1 VTQMGSTT
9 DAAHLSDPENRLQP
23 ATVAVH
29 TRTEHPMILATTTV
43 NDVDQFLA
51 VFGEKGADKRAFH
64 GSKGSTV
71 FRDPTDESRVW
82 AIFDW
87 DEQGWTAF
95 VSDPEVPP
103 ILKDAGHRAKPVSA
117 TLLGSYRA

>member
-1 VTQMGSTT
+1 MPGITRIRTIDCS
-9 DAAHLSDPENRLQP
+9 AANGLAHS
-23 ATVAVH
+23 
-29 TRTEHPMILATTTV
+29 RTEIQMILATTTV
-43 NDVDQFLA
+43 DDIDQFLA

-71 FRDPTDESRVW
+71 FRDPADESRVW

-95 VSDPEVPP
+95 VTDPEVPP

-117 TLLGSYRA
+117 AGLGTYRA